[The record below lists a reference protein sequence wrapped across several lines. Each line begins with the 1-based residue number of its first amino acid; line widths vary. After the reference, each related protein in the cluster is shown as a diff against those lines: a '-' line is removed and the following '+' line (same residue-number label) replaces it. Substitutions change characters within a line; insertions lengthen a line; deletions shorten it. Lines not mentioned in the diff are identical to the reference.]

1 MTFDRAAFIKANT
14 ELTRV
19 PLCPEIR
26 LYLASEATELWQK
39 TEDELHILNLPP
51 PFWAFAWA
59 GGQALARYIL
69 DHPNLVTGK
78 RILDLASGS
87 GLIAIAASIAGAAMV
102 EANDIDP
109 FAFEAIS
116 LNAAANHVIV
126 RPLEGSLTSTSQTW
140 DVIVAGDMS
149 YERDMAEELTHWLE
163 QRADEGTLVLIGD
176 PGRAYLARD
185 KLHALAHYD
194 VPVSKSLE
202 DCEIKKTGV
211 WCFTSTP

>member
-1 MTFDRAAFIKANT
+1 VTFDRAAFIKANT